1 MFTGIVQGMGTVR
14 SLVGPRLVVGFES
27 GLWPNDPLVIGESVA
42 VSGCCL
48 TVVETA
54 DESMAFDVSEET
66 LRLTALGGWRE
77 NTRVNLERAMRPMD
91 RFGGHIVQGHV
102 DGIAQVESIQELS
115 GSWEM
120 VFSYPEKFSPL
131 VVPKG
136 SICLDGISLTIVSPV
151 KNRFGIAVIPHTWAE
166 TTLSFRQP
174 GDRLNV
180 EFDALA
186 KHVQALLAHVPLSS

>member
-14 SLVGPRLVVGFES
+14 SVVGPRLVVGFES

-42 VSGCCL
+42 VNGCCL

-151 KNRFGIAVIPHTWAE
+151 ENRFGIAVIPHTWAE

>member
-1 MFTGIVQGMGTVR
+1 
-14 SLVGPRLVVGFES
+14 
-27 GLWPNDPLVIGESVA
+27 
-42 VSGCCL
+42 
-48 TVVETA
+48 VVETA
-54 DESMAFDVSEET
+54 GDTMAFDVSEET
-66 LRLTALGGWRE
+66 HRLTALGGWLE

-151 KNRFGIAVIPHTWAE
+151 ENRFGIAVIPHTWAE

>member
-1 MFTGIVQGMGTVR
+1 MFTGIVQGVGTVR
-14 SLVGPRLVVGFES
+14 SFVGPRLVVGFES

-54 DESMAFDVSEET
+54 GDTMAFDVSEET
-66 LRLTALGGWRE
+66 HRLTALGGWLE

-151 KNRFGIAVIPHTWAE
+151 ENRFGIAVIPHTWAE

>member
-1 MFTGIVQGMGTVR
+1 MGTVR
-14 SLVGPRLVVGFES
+14 SVVGPRLVVGFES

-42 VSGCCL
+42 VNGCCL

-151 KNRFGIAVIPHTWAE
+151 ENRFGIAVIPHTWAE